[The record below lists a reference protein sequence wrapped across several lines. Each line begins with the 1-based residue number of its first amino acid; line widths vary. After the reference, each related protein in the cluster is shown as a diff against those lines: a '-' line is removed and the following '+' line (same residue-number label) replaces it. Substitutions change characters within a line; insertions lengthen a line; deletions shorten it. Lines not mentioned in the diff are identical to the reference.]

1 MIACQGFAEKISAL
15 TEVSRILTDWRL
27 RIRRVAYFGTYPFE
41 PFGKGSRA
49 VSKDQAIRIHMR
61 DGFIDRYSGQPLVFQ
76 GSLRLMSELLP
87 AAFPYHEHWK
97 TDECHFAYWELAPTL
112 DHVVP
117 VSRGGGNSDENIVT
131 TSAVRNAAKA
141 NFTLDELGWSLK
153 PAGDY
158 GKWDGLVS
166 WFVEMS
172 GKIPSVFERN
182 YFRRWLKI
190 VESLQ
195 RRR

>member
-1 MIACQGFAEKISAL
+1 LRVEGWLKKISAL
-15 TEVSRILTDWRL
+15 TQVSRILTAGDRAL
-27 RIRRVAYFGTYPFE
+27 AASLISERYPFE
-41 PFGKGSRA
+41 PFGKGSRV
-49 VSKDQAIRIHMR
+49 VSKNQTMRIYMR

-97 TDECHFAYWELAPTL
+97 TDQCHFAYWELAPTL

-117 VSRGGGNSDENIVT
+117 VSRGGDNSDENIVT

-141 NFTLDELGWSLK
+141 NFTLDELGWSIK

-166 WFVEMS
+166 WFVHMS
-172 GKIPSVFERN
+172 DKIPSVFECN
-182 YFRRWLKI
+182 YFRGWLKI
-190 VESLQ
+190 VENLQ
-195 RRR
+195 NRR